1 MKKIYLL
8 LILIVILASV
18 LRIYKIDI
26 APPSL
31 SWDEA
36 AVGYNAWT
44 IANFGKDEYGKF
56 FPAFFKSFGD
66 DKHPVHVY
74 LTAISVKFLGLSEFS
89 TRLPSAFFGILN
101 VLLVFALA
109 KLMFSSE
116 TLGLFAAFFLAI
128 SPYNIHFSRF
138 NHEANFALFFFML
151 GLFLFYKA
159 IKISGK
165 FLPWSVVSF
174 GISFI
179 TYHPSKIMVPL
190 TLILL
195 IGLYGKQIIKDK
207 TNLVWAVLIAATFS
221 LLVVFNLELLGGAR
235 IRQTAFG
242 RNEIEKTKFFQV
254 TRNEL
259 LGRLNIVLIQYSWLV
274 SPHYLFLS
282 GDKNPRLSDQAT
294 GQFYKP
300 DVLFLLLGAVYLI
313 LKRSKEGIM
322 LLAWALIA
330 PLPSALVGEAPHGAR
345 GMFMMGSWHLVA
357 AWGFYL
363 LFNWFKKPLLKMG
376 FTVVITVILLL
387 FLSNYLK
394 YYYNVYIKKNAI
406 DWQYGMKQIVEFIK
420 IHPEYEQVYMTDIR
434 SQPYTFFLF
443 YLKTPL
449 PDYLNTVVYNRS
461 ESKSFSTVSYF
472 DKYYFGGWDP
482 IESLPTQGVLY
493 VLSPSQYDG
502 LRRKADFSVKQ
513 VISYPDR
520 GDAFYLM
527 SAK

>member
-1 MKKIYLL
+1 MNKTRML
-8 LILIVILASV
+8 LIVIVILGAI
-18 LRIYKIDI
+18 LRLYRLDS
-26 APPSL
+26 APPSI

-36 AVGYNAWT
+36 AVGYNGWV
-44 IANFGKDEYGKF
+44 IANWGRDEYGKF
-56 FPAFFKSFGD
+56 FPAYFRSFGD

-151 GLFLFYKA
+151 GLLLFYKA

-174 GISFI
+174 GICFI

-207 TNLVWAVLIAATFS
+207 TNLVWAVLIAAAFS

-235 IRQTAFG
+235 IRQTSFG

-274 SPHYLFLS
+274 SPNYLFLS

-300 DVLFLLLGAVYLI
+300 DVLFLLLGAIYLI

-376 FTVVITVILLL
+376 FTVAVTAILLL

-406 DWQYGMKQIVEFIK
+406 DWQYGMKQVVDYFK
-420 IHPEYEQVYMTDIR
+420 SNPQYTQVFMTDVR
-434 SQPYTFFLF
+434 SQPYIFFLY

-449 PDYLNTVVYNRS
+449 PEYLNSVIYNRL
-461 ESKSFSTVSYF
+461 ESKSYNTVSNF
-472 DKYYFGGWDP
+472 NDFYFGGWDP
-482 IESLPTQGVLY
+482 VEIKPNREALY
-493 VLSPSQYDG
+493 VLTSSQYDG
-502 LRRKADFSVKQ
+502 LRYKYLTEIKKIVY
-513 VISYPDR
+513 YPNDTV
-520 GDAFYLM
+520 AFFIV
-527 SAK
+527 SEK